1 MKTLK
6 YKGYVATIS
15 FSNEDQVLIAMVE
28 GTPGIADVEAED
40 MSELKITFE
49 DAVDEFIAYCDKQ
62 NQYKMQKPELK
73 EKEKAETPLTPDKK
87 SGRK

>member
-15 FSNEDQVLIAMVE
+15 FSNEDQVLIATVE

-49 DAVDEFIAYCDKQ
+49 DAVDEFIAYCVKQ
-62 NQYKMQKPELK
+62 NQYKMQKPELN
-73 EKEKAETPLTPDKK
+73 EKEKAEMPLTPDKK